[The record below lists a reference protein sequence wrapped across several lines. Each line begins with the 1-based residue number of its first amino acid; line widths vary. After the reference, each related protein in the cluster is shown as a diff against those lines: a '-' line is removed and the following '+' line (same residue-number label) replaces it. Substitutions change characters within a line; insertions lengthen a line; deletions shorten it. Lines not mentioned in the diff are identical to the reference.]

1 MNPLKYAQMMKYLTR
16 AKKTNPDLPD
26 VFPASKA
33 PIPAKTQTV
42 QEMEAINEFVKRNPQ
57 ADGGR
62 IGFKDGPR
70 KIYKVARPI
79 TEIDRKQNPN
89 IPEDAKFKMQVPG
102 GKFRGKGSS
111 TEMIYDTN
119 KTNLNKRLKEIE
131 SNVYVKPSTPKEPIP
146 DDKFLVKKNS
156 TRIKENIN
164 KIEYEEVLGKKNQP
178 NTFKST
184 GKTIIRYKPF
194 IGQDKITIPG
204 QGANTLKEA
213 ETFVKDYFKANP
225 KKVRVRDPEK
235 DYRQKDIR
243 RQFEKDLQG
252 RTIKFGAPKGYTAH
266 HMLPLA
272 GKADVTDSDI
282 AIISNKMN
290 AELAQFDKPMN
301 ALVNEAYAL
310 DFSKE
315 GSLKRMDEI
324 NKELADIVKKSENKL
339 PKKYKGLI
347 GFNKLTPV
355 LEEFDS
361 KGNQVFDMERI
372 GADYKKSIGG
382 KKIGTPLRDK
392 KTKDIVNQ
400 VIRAPKF
407 KATIP
412 VIENI
417 MNVAK
422 SIPGDVAKK
431 SYFKAVGKAAGL
443 AFTPIML
450 YDTYK
455 ALEQGKPLLESLEQG
470 LIGTD
475 LIGGTKRIVS
485 LTPEERTARSVVKQD
500 ALKDLN
506 LDMPMGFGFIEG
518 PTPDSN
524 LTLEQAKAKMDAGE
538 QRVKDLQ
545 AQKNFDRATNRANFF
560 GNMKDRILG
569 APQQLQFNSGGIASG
584 PPPKRGPLP
593 QGLPGLLKRGMK
605 I

>member
-1 MNPLKYAQMMKYLTR
+1 MNPKEYKQMMDYLTR
-16 AKKTNPDLPD
+16 SGIRKQVTFASDVARPDPKPE
-26 VFPASKA
+26 VKE
-33 PIPAKTQTV
+33 I
-42 QEMEAINEFVKRNPQ
+42 EAFNEFNKRNPR

-62 IGFKDGPR
+62 IGFQDGTR

-89 IPEDAKFKMQVPG
+89 IPDNAKFKMQVPG

-119 KTNLNKRLKEIE
+119 KSNLNKRLKEIE
-131 SNVYVKPSTPKEPIP
+131 SNVYVKPSKPREPIP
-146 DDKFLVKKNS
+146 DDRFLVKKS
-156 TRIKENIN
+156 SKRIKENIN

-204 QGANTLKEA
+204 QGAKTLKEA

-225 KKVRVRDPEK
+225 KKIRVRDPEK

-301 ALVNEAYAL
+301 KLVNEAYAL

-324 NKELADIVKKSENKL
+324 NKELADIVANAEKKL

-355 LEEFDS
+355 LEEFDA
-361 KGNQVFDMERI
+361 KGNQVFDVERI

-382 KKIGTPLRDK
+382 KKTGTPLKDI
-392 KTKDIVNQ
+392 KTKN
-400 VIRAPKF
+400 IRQMVSDAPTF
-407 KATIP
+407 KAKIPGITDLFEIAKTIP
-412 VIENI
+412 DDIKKAKYLKAGFKSLGIAAAPIVI
-417 MNVAK
+417 
-422 SIPGDVAKK
+422 
-431 SYFKAVGKAAGL
+431 
-443 AFTPIML
+443 

-455 ALEQGKPLLESLEQG
+455 AFEQGKPILESLEAG

-475 LIGGTKRIVS
+475 AIGGTKRLLS
-485 LTPEERTARSVVKQD
+485 LTPEEREARSVVKQD

-518 PTPDSN
+518 PTPKTDM
-524 LTLEQAKAKMDAGE
+524 TLQEAQQKMDAGI
-538 QRVKDLQ
+538 QRVKQ
-545 AQKNFDRATNRANFF
+545 EEAQKNLLRSQSRGF
-560 GNMKDRILG
+560 GTPVMAD
-569 APQQLQFNSGGIASG
+569 QFLVNGGIVGDKSG
-584 PPPKRGPLP
+584 PPPESGPNS
-593 QGLPGLLKRGMK
+593 QGLPSLLKRVK
-605 I
+605 KS

>member
-1 MNPLKYAQMMKYLTR
+1 MNPKDYKQMMDYLTR
-16 AKKTNPDLPD
+16 SGIRKQVTFASDVARPDPKPE
-26 VFPASKA
+26 VKE
-33 PIPAKTQTV
+33 I
-42 QEMEAINEFVKRNPQ
+42 EAFNEFNKRNPR

-62 IGFKDGPR
+62 IGFQDGTR

-89 IPEDAKFKMQVPG
+89 IPDNAKFKMQVPG

-119 KTNLNKRLKEIE
+119 KSNLNKRLKEIE
-131 SNVYVKPSTPKEPIP
+131 SNVYVKPSKPREPIP
-146 DDKFLVKKNS
+146 DDRFLVKKS
-156 TRIKENIN
+156 SKRIKENIN

-204 QGANTLKEA
+204 QGAKTLKEA

-225 KKVRVRDPEK
+225 KKIRVRDPEK

-301 ALVNEAYAL
+301 KLVNEAYAL

-315 GSLKRMDEI
+315 GSLKRMNEI
-324 NKELADIVKKSENKL
+324 NQELADIVANAEKKL

-355 LEEFDS
+355 LEEFDA
-361 KGNQVFDMERI
+361 KGNQVFDVERI

-382 KKIGTPLRDK
+382 KKTGTPLKDI
-392 KTKDIVNQ
+392 KTKN
-400 VIRAPKF
+400 IRQMVSDAPTF
-407 KATIP
+407 KAKIPGITDLFEIAKTIP
-412 VIENI
+412 DDIKKAKYLKAGFKSLGIAAAPIVI
-417 MNVAK
+417 
-422 SIPGDVAKK
+422 
-431 SYFKAVGKAAGL
+431 
-443 AFTPIML
+443 

-455 ALEQGKPLLESLEQG
+455 AFEQGKPILESLEAG

-475 LIGGTKRIVS
+475 AIGGTKRLLS
-485 LTPEERTARSVVKQD
+485 LTPEEREARSVVKQD

-518 PTPDSN
+518 PTPKTDM
-524 LTLEQAKAKMDAGE
+524 TLQEAQQKMDAGI
-538 QRVKDLQ
+538 QRVKQ
-545 AQKNFDRATNRANFF
+545 EEAQKNLLRSQSRGF
-560 GNMKDRILG
+560 GTPVMAD
-569 APQQLQFNSGGIASG
+569 QFLVNGGIVGDKSG
-584 PPPKRGPLP
+584 PPPESGPNS
-593 QGLPGLLKRGMK
+593 QGLPSLLKRVK
-605 I
+605 KS

>member
-1 MNPLKYAQMMKYLTR
+1 MGPKEYKDMMDYLTR
-16 AKKTNPDLPD
+16 PRMAN
-26 VFPASKA
+26 
-33 PIPAKTQTV
+33 
-42 QEMEAINEFVKRNPQ
+42 
-57 ADGGR
+57 GGR
-62 IGFKDGPR
+62 MGFQEGTPIRFDKTRVKIPTGEFIGEGRDKSQIFKIKNNTTGSVR
-70 KIYKVARPI
+70 YTTSGAG
-79 TEIDRKQNPN
+79 
-89 IPEDAKFKMQVPG
+89 G
-102 GKFRGKGSS
+102 GKKKLYES
-111 TEMIYDTN
+111 
-119 KTNLNKRLKEIE
+119 IE
-131 SNVYVKPSTPKEPIP
+131 EVKKAKLDFIP
-146 DDKFLVKKNS
+146 DELIKTDSK
-156 TRIKENIN
+156 RIKENIQEVTYKN
-164 KIEYEEVLGKKNQP
+164 KK
-178 NTFKST
+178 T
-184 GKTIIRYKPF
+184 GKITTKYKPF
-194 IGQDKITIPG
+194 IGPDKVTIPG

-213 ETFVKDYFKANP
+213 EGFVADYFKKNP
-225 KKVRVRDPEK
+225 KTIRVRDPKK
-235 DYRQKDIR
+235 DYKQKDIR

-301 ALVNEAYAL
+301 KLVNEAYAL

-324 NKELADIVKKSENKL
+324 NKELAEIVKKSENKL

-355 LEEFDS
+355 LGEFDA

-382 KKIGTPLRDK
+382 KKIGTPLRDI
-392 KTKDIVNQ
+392 KTKEIIKQ
-400 VIRAPKF
+400 VSDAPKF

-417 MNVAK
+417 MDVAK
-422 SIPGDVAKK
+422 SIPGDIAKK
-431 SYFKAVGKAAGL
+431 SYFKAAGKALGL
-443 AFTPIML
+443 AFTPVML

-475 LIGGTKRIVS
+475 LIGGTKRIVA

-500 ALKDLN
+500 ELKDLN

-518 PTPDSN
+518 PTPDSD
-524 LTLEQAKAKMDAGE
+524 LTLEEAQAKAAAGAD
-538 QRVKDLQ
+538 RVKQLE
-545 AQKNFDRATNRANFF
+545 AQTNFDRANKRANFF
-560 GNMKDRILG
+560 GNLRDRAFGIG
-569 APQQLQFNSGGIASG
+569 PDYQLELAGGGIAKIAGVDKG
-584 PPPKRGPLP
+584 PPPKSGPMS
-593 QGLPGLLKRGMK
+593 QGLQGLMKRVRNL
-605 I
+605 

>member
-1 MNPLKYAQMMKYLTR
+1 MAGLKLTPIILKEVNRYLTSP
-16 AKKTNPDLPD
+16 KKVRKFGFDQPPVKTGEDISRPENPFRDFKERNPD
-26 VFPASKA
+26 FK
-33 PIPAKTQTV
+33 
-42 QEMEAINEFVKRNPQ
+42 

-119 KTNLNKRLKEIE
+119 KSNLNKRLKEIE
-131 SNVYVKPSTPKEPIP
+131 SNVYVKPSKPREPIP
-146 DDKFLVKKNS
+146 DDRFLVKKS
-156 TRIKENIN
+156 SKRIKENIN

-184 GKTIIRYKPF
+184 GKTIVRYKPF

-204 QGANTLKEA
+204 QGAKTLKEA

-225 KKVRVRDPEK
+225 KKIRVRDPEK

-355 LEEFDS
+355 LDEFDA

-382 KKIGTPLRDK
+382 KKTGTPLRDK
-392 KTKDIVNQ
+392 KTKDIIKQ
-400 VIRAPKF
+400 VMDAPTF
-407 KATIP
+407 SANP
-412 VIENI
+412 FFSPGVLRE
-417 MNVAK
+417 AFK
-422 SIPGDVAKK
+422 SIPTPLGAVALT
-431 SYFKAVGKAAGL
+431 AGL
-443 AFTPIML
+443 GVDPTSAIDRASIAAEAAFAPALVKQSAKMGAAQRLFNLGLTPKLAMRAARIASPLGIASLGAEGL
-450 YDTYK
+450 YQ
-455 ALEQGKPLLESLEQG
+455 AGKF
-470 LIGTD
+470 TK
-475 LIGGTKRIVS
+475 KRIG
-485 LTPEERTARSVVKQD
+485 E
-500 ALKDLN
+500 LKA
-506 LDMPMGFGFIEG
+506 MSP
-518 PTPDSN
+518 
-524 LTLEQAKAKMDAGE
+524 E
-538 QRVKDLQ
+538 QRRALRAKQ
-545 AQKNFDRATNRANFF
+545 AAFAFE
-560 GNMKDRILG
+560 G
-569 APQQLQFNSGGIASG
+569 AREGGIIGKKSG
-584 PPPKRGPLP
+584 PPPVSGPTP
-593 QGLPGLLKRGMK
+593 HGDEGLPVGFKRVK
-605 I
+605 KQ